1 MRAFFVPRFTPW
13 PPRAGAP
20 AIAIL
25 NYNPRSIAGG
35 RILNTRVISISRQV
49 GTAGEEVAQAVAK
62 KLGLRFIDYQ
72 VIQRAAEEAGVS
84 PETVSEAERTPSL
97 MTRLLEALAR
107 NPSMP
112 VAAWAD
118 PVPLAASPLFT
129 SADYRKFVE
138 DVIRD
143 LADQG
148 DCVIVGHAAQVIL
161 RDRFDTVRV
170 LVTSSAP
177 SRVRRIKAGMGVEDK
192 EALKIIERTDNERL
206 DYFRR
211 FYETGWLTPSTYDL
225 CISTDHLKPEQ
236 CAEVIERFAELR

>member
-1 MRAFFVPRFTPW
+1 MNQHRRS
-13 PPRAGAP
+13 P
-20 AIAIL
+20 AIAVL
-25 NYNPRSIAGG
+25 NYNPRNIAGG
-35 RILNTRVISISRQV
+35 RSLNTRVISISRQV
-49 GTAGEEVAQAVAK
+49 GTAGEEVAEAVAK
-62 KLGLRFIDYQ
+62 KLGLRLIDYQ

-129 SADYRKFVE
+129 SADYRKFIE

-143 LADQG
+143 LAGQG

-170 LVTSSAP
+170 LVTASAA
-177 SRVRRIKAGMGVEDK
+177 SRTRRIAAGMGVEDK

-211 FYETGWLTPSTYDL
+211 FYETGWLSPSTYDL

-236 CAEVIERFAELR
+236 CAEVIARFAELR

>member
-1 MRAFFVPRFTPW
+1 
-13 PPRAGAP
+13 
-20 AIAIL
+20 
-25 NYNPRSIAGG
+25 
-35 RILNTRVISISRQV
+35 
-49 GTAGEEVAQAVAK
+49 
-62 KLGLRFIDYQ
+62 
-72 VIQRAAEEAGVS
+72 
-84 PETVSEAERTPSL
+84 

-143 LADQG
+143 LAGQG
-148 DCVIVGHAAQVIL
+148 ECVIVGHAAQVIL

-170 LVTSSAP
+170 LVTGSPP
-177 SRVRRIKAGMGVEDK
+177 SRVRRIRAGMGVDDK

-225 CISTDHLKPEQ
+225 CISTDHLDPGE
-236 CAEVIERFAELR
+236 CAEVIARFAELR